1 MNEDNKI
8 EPMFLKLYEEY
19 ADAIFRHCYFRINNR
34 EEATDLTQEV
44 FMKVWRYMANGEKID
59 NHRALFYK
67 MATNSVIDYY
77 RRKKPVSLDSLNEA
91 GFDMAS
97 NDHQKIN
104 NLVEAK
110 QVAQFL
116 NKLEPDYKQALTMR
130 YIDDLSVQEIADI
143 LGERENT
150 VSVRIHRGLEKI
162 KNLIEHEI

>member
-1 MNEDNKI
+1 
-8 EPMFLKLYEEY
+8 
-19 ADAIFRHCYFRINNR
+19 
-34 EEATDLTQEV
+34 
-44 FMKVWRYMANGEKID
+44 MAN
-59 NHRALFYK
+59 
-67 MATNSVIDYY
+67 NSVIDYY

>member
-67 MATNSVIDYY
+67 MANNSVIDYY